1 MALPERVRVKL
12 SSEAA
17 EAISLTRVV
26 VQEMPFHEL
35 IDVLLG
41 IAGKDSARVQELL
54 LRGSVVSGAS
64 RYRWDGWAVGAEE
77 LADALRAFPD
87 PEPQRTFVPDACVR
101 AVLHTSRASLD
112 IPREAAAKKGLLR
125 RTSFWDR
132 LLSVIMAAA
141 PAYRTYS
148 YRDRADVYGARLDDA
163 ANASIRE
170 AAPLI
175 RYATLRDRVA
185 AQTFDTIDLLTR
197 RDVSAIRP
205 R

>member
-26 VQEMPFHEL
+26 VQEMPLHDL

-41 IAGKDSARVQELL
+41 ITGKDRARVQELL

-64 RYRWDGWAVGAEE
+64 RYRWDGLAAGAEE
-77 LADALRAFPD
+77 VANALRAFPD
-87 PEPQRTFVPDACVR
+87 PEPQRAFEPAACVR
-101 AVLHTSRASLD
+101 AVLNTGRANLD

-132 LLSVIMAAA
+132 LLAVIADAA

-148 YRDRADVYGARLDDA
+148 YRDRADIYSARLDEA
-163 ANASIRE
+163 ANASIRK

-185 AQTFDTIDLLTR
+185 AQTFDTIELLTR